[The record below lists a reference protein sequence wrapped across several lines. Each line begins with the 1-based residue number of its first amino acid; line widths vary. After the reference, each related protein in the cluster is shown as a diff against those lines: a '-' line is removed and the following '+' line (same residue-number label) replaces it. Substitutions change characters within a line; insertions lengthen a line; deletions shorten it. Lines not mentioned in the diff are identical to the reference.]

1 MVALRTVDHGNWI
14 KCIALEVTGE
24 QRRFVNPNLFSLA
37 EAYVHSDANRSE
49 AEEYYRCIPFAVYC
63 GDEMVGF
70 AMITY
75 EKDSDFDH
83 RPAYEIYR
91 LMIDKNHQGK
101 GYGREA
107 VMLLLD
113 YIRTFPYGR
122 AENVYAAWHP
132 ENEISGKTFLGC
144 GFTAAGTD
152 EDGAVV
158 ARCRL
163 NR

>member
-14 KCIALEVTGE
+14 KCIAREVTGE

-75 EKDSDFDH
+75 EKDYDLDH

-101 GYGREA
+101 GYGRAA
-107 VMLLLD
+107 VRLLLD
-113 YIRTFPYGR
+113 YIRTFPCGR
-122 AENVYAAWHP
+122 AESVYAAWHP

-152 EDGAVV
+152 DDGAVV

-163 NR
+163 NG